1 MGIVLWEILTQEV
14 PIRGAISLPPPD
26 ALRAPLEVLQ
36 IVERCMQPDP
46 KTRPTA
52 RELFSLLA
60 ACPPDPVSLN
70 ATPLSSD
77 LPGVVAVTDQALY
90 HAVHATG
97 LPWGKEG
104 VEIDATLVSEDGGAL
119 WPGQCMRSSDG
130 QGGLTSR
137 GGSSV
142 GPLTPAVSPPAMF
155 AYGPCMSLG

>member
-60 ACPPDPVSLN
+60 ACPPDPMSLN

-77 LPGVVAVTDQALY
+77 LPGVVEVTDEALY
-90 HAVHATG
+90 HAVHARG

-104 VEIDATLVSEDGGAL
+104 VEMVDAALVSEDGGTL
-119 WPGQCMRSSDG
+119 WPGQCMGSDG

-142 GPLTPAVSPPAMF
+142 GPLTPPAVM
-155 AYGPCMSLG
+155 YGPCMSLG